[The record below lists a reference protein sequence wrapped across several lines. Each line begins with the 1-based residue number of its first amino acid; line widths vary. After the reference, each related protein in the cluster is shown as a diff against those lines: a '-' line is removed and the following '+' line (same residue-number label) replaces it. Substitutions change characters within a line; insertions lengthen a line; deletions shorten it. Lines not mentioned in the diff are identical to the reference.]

1 MSSGQLT
8 KAEIENLDN
17 HDKIVCMFN
26 PKEYTLSR
34 SNNWK
39 DKTSKGRDVPELEF
53 GGGTPGNLTLQLLF
67 DTYGTPGDV
76 STDTVL
82 LWNMMK
88 IVQKRKN
95 PATKIGEPPHCQ
107 FKWGTVWTF
116 EAVIVSISQ
125 KYTLFA
131 ADGTPKRAILDVT
144 FKQIADED
152 KYPPQNPTSGGNP
165 GEHVRMIREGE
176 TLPYIAYEEYGDST
190 VWRHLAD
197 TNSIRDPRR
206 LRPGDVLLITP
217 LP

>member
-1 MSSGQLT
+1 MASGQLT
-8 KAEIENLDN
+8 KAEIENLDTG
-17 HDKIVCMFN
+17 KSVVCMFN

-34 SNNWK
+34 SNNWT

-53 GGGTPGNLTLQLLF
+53 GGGAPANLTLQLLF
-67 DTYGTPGDV
+67 DTYETRGDV
-76 STDTVL
+76 SKITQK
-82 LWNMMK
+82 LWEMMK
-88 IVQKRKN
+88 IVQSRTN

-107 FKWGTVWTF
+107 FKWGSVWAF

-125 KYTLFA
+125 KFTLFA
-131 ADGTPKRAILDVT
+131 ADGTPLRAILDVT
-144 FKQIADED
+144 FKQIADQD
-152 KYPPQNPTSGGNP
+152 KYPRQNPTSGGNP

-206 LRPGDVLLITP
+206 LRPGDMLLITP
-217 LP
+217 LQ